1 MSGRIAAAA
10 AGLFL
15 GGALLLLPGCA
26 SNGPNQLAGAAAGGA
41 AGGLLGSMFGGG
53 TGRLAGVAIGATVGT
68 ALGYSVG
75 ASLDRGA
82 SHGLAT
88 PPQSLHVPTPGEEA
102 AHARG
107 RAELLQEQQAMREQE
122 AYRRGRS
129 GIPLR

>member
-10 AGLFL
+10 DGLFL

-68 ALGYSVG
+68 VLGSSLG

-82 SHGLAT
+82 AHGLAK
-88 PPQSLHVPTPGEEA
+88 PLHVPTPGEEA